1 MFFVNSK
8 NTFMQ
13 PNELKKELVTLIENT
28 NDEDLL
34 NLLKED
40 FVFYGN
46 IKNKDITD
54 GLNDKQLQELK
65 SLSEEEGTKDTQT
78 LEEFKKATQQWR
90 TK

>member
-1 MFFVNSK
+1 
-8 NTFMQ
+8 MQ
-13 PNELKKELVTLIENT
+13 TNELKKELVTLIENT

-40 FVFYGN
+40 FIFYGN

-54 GLNDKQLQELK
+54 GLNDEQLQELK

>member
-1 MFFVNSK
+1 
-8 NTFMQ
+8 MQ
-13 PNELKKELVTLIENT
+13 PTELKKELITFIENT

-54 GLNDKQLQELK
+54 GLNDEQLQELK
-65 SLSEEEGTKDTQT
+65 TLSEEEGTKDTQT

-90 TK
+90 TR

>member
-1 MFFVNSK
+1 
-8 NTFMQ
+8 MQ
-13 PNELKKELVTLIENT
+13 PNELKKELVTFIENT

-46 IKNKDITD
+46 KKNKDITD
-54 GLNDKQLQELK
+54 GLNDEQLKELK
-65 SLSEEEGTKDTQT
+65 TLSEEEGTKDTHT
-78 LEEFKKATQQWR
+78 LEGFKKATQQWR

>member
-1 MFFVNSK
+1 MP
-8 NTFMQ
+8 T
-13 PNELKKELVTLIENT
+13 NELKKELVSLIENT

-40 FVFYGN
+40 YVFYGN
-46 IKNKDITD
+46 IKNIDITD
-54 GLNDKQLQELK
+54 GLNDEQLQELK
-65 SLSEEEGTKDTQT
+65 TLSEEEGTKDTQT

>member
-1 MFFVNSK
+1 MRTS
-8 NTFMQ
+8 
-13 PNELKKELVTLIENT
+13 ELKKELVSLIENT
-28 NDEDLL
+28 NDEALL

-46 IKNKDITD
+46 IKNTDITD
-54 GLNDKQLQELK
+54 GLNDEQLQELK
-65 SLSEEEGTKDTQT
+65 SLSEQESTKDTQT

>member
-1 MFFVNSK
+1 
-8 NTFMQ
+8 MQ
-13 PNELKKELVTLIENT
+13 TNELKKELVSLIENT
-28 NDEDLL
+28 NDEGLL

-54 GLNDKQLQELK
+54 GLNEEQLKELK
-65 SLSEEEGTKDTQT
+65 TLSEEEGTKDTQT
-78 LEEFKKATQQWR
+78 LEEFKKATQKWR

>member
-1 MFFVNSK
+1 
-8 NTFMQ
+8 MQ
-13 PNELKKELVTLIENT
+13 TNELKKELLTLIENT

-40 FVFYGN
+40 FVFYAN

-54 GLNDKQLQELK
+54 GLNDEQLQELK

>member
-1 MFFVNSK
+1 
-8 NTFMQ
+8 MQ
-13 PNELKKELVTLIENT
+13 TNELKKELVTLIENT

-54 GLNDKQLQELK
+54 GLNDEQLQELK

>member
-1 MFFVNSK
+1 
-8 NTFMQ
+8 MQ
-13 PNELKKELVTLIENT
+13 TNELKKELVTLIENT

-54 GLNDKQLQELK
+54 GLNDEQLRELK

>member
-1 MFFVNSK
+1 
-8 NTFMQ
+8 MQ
-13 PNELKKELVTLIENT
+13 TNELKKELVTLIENT
-28 NDEDLL
+28 NDEELL

-54 GLNDKQLQELK
+54 GLNDEQLQDLK

>member
-1 MFFVNSK
+1 
-8 NTFMQ
+8 MQ
-13 PNELKKELVTLIENT
+13 TNELKKELLTLIENT

-54 GLNDKQLQELK
+54 GLNDEQLQELN

>member
-1 MFFVNSK
+1 
-8 NTFMQ
+8 MQ
-13 PNELKKELVTLIENT
+13 PNELKKELVAFIENT

-54 GLNDKQLQELK
+54 GLNDEQLQELK
-65 SLSEEEGTKDTQT
+65 TLSEEEGTKDTQT

-90 TK
+90 TR

>member
-1 MFFVNSK
+1 
-8 NTFMQ
+8 MQ
-13 PNELKKELVTLIENT
+13 TNELKKELVTLIENT
-28 NDEDLL
+28 NDQDLL

-54 GLNDKQLQELK
+54 GLNDEQLQELK

-90 TK
+90 TR

>member
-1 MFFVNSK
+1 
-8 NTFMQ
+8 MQ
-13 PNELKKELVTLIENT
+13 TNELKKELVTLIENT

>member
-1 MFFVNSK
+1 
-8 NTFMQ
+8 MQ
-13 PNELKKELVTLIENT
+13 PNELKKNIALIENT

-54 GLNDKQLQELK
+54 GMNDK
-65 SLSEEEGTKDTQT
+65 
-78 LEEFKKATQQWR
+78 
-90 TK
+90 

>member
-1 MFFVNSK
+1 
-8 NTFMQ
+8 MQ
-13 PNELKKELVTLIENT
+13 TNELKKELLTLIENT

-54 GLNDKQLQELK
+54 GLNDEQLQELK

>member
-1 MFFVNSK
+1 
-8 NTFMQ
+8 MQ
-13 PNELKKELVTLIENT
+13 TNELKKELVTLIENT

-54 GLNDKQLQELK
+54 GLNDEQLQELK
-65 SLSEEEGTKDTQT
+65 TLSEEEGTKDTQT

-90 TK
+90 TR

>member
-1 MFFVNSK
+1 
-8 NTFMQ
+8 MQ
-13 PNELKKELVTLIENT
+13 AKELKKELVSFIENT
-28 NDEDLL
+28 NDKDLL

-54 GLNDKQLQELK
+54 GLNVEQLQELK
-65 SLSEEEGTKDTQT
+65 FLSEEEGAKDTKT
-78 LEEFKKATQQWR
+78 LEEFKHATQRWR